1 MINKLNKYV
10 TNPRL
15 KRRALIK
22 KQNNALHALPKDEA
36 KLYIFSTQFSRLIDA
51 IPDATLLKTRAGRK
65 LVTHKLTLRLFKQH
79 DINWYGKT
87 TLTTTSKNQQTP
99 DPEHDQISLQAELN
113 LALEKH
119 QLKLYY
125 QALVNS
131 AGNIVGAEALLRWE
145 HPHYGLIAPDQ
156 FLLIAEQSGLILP
169 ISTWVLQSVCEQ
181 LTLWQNDPLKQHL
194 LLAVNISPRQFN
206 QPEFVIT
213 LRKILKHT
221 GINAARLKLE
231 LTESLLLHDT
241 PNTIKKMQALKL
253 LGIRF
258 SMDNFGTGSSSFSQ
272 LKQLPLDQLKIDKFL
287 IRDIVLDSCNTRTM
301 KAVIDMSNKLGINL
315 VAAGV
320 ENEQQFT
327 SLKHLGC
334 YTYQGYLFGKPMP
347 LAEFE
352 KLLSKTPFVSSW

>member
-1 MINKLNKYV
+1 MK
-10 TNPRL
+10 PRL
-15 KRRALIK
+15 KRHALIK
-22 KQNNALHALPKDEA
+22 KQNNARHALPKDEA
-36 KLYIFSTQFSRLIDA
+36 KLYIFSTQLTRLIDS
-51 IPDATLLKTRAGRK
+51 IPDATLLKTSAGRK
-65 LVTHKLTLRLFKQH
+65 LVTTKLTQRLFKQH
-79 DINWYGKT
+79 DLNWYSKT
-87 TLTTTSKNQQTP
+87 RLTPTATNQQKSAP
-99 DPEHDQISLQAELN
+99 QHAQISLQAELN
-113 LALEKH
+113 VALEKH

-169 ISTWVLQSVCEQ
+169 ISAWVLQSACEQ
-181 LTLWQNDPLKQHL
+181 LTLWQRDPLKQHL

-213 LRKILKHT
+213 LGKMLKHT
-221 GINAARLKLE
+221 GINPSRLKLE

-241 PNTIKKMQALKL
+241 PNTIKKMQALKR
-253 LGIRF
+253 LGVRC

-287 IRDIVLDSCNTRTM
+287 IRDIVFDSCNTRTI
-301 KAVIDMSNKLGINL
+301 KAVIDMSTKLGINL

-327 SLKHLGC
+327 NLKHLGC
-334 YTYQGYLFGKPMP
+334 YAYQGYLFGKPMP
-347 LAEFE
+347 LAELE
-352 KLLSKTPFVSSW
+352 KQIR